1 MIQYIIAAGFGL
13 WLGSQSK
20 KSKKSYAH
28 GGEVGKTYEIKGVD
42 VTFYEDSY
50 EEGEL
55 DQFHSYYLGQSD
67 FPYKTELL

>member
-28 GGEVGKTYEIKGVD
+28 GGEVEYKYEGMKRFDDGQSVVFKNHGGDTDYI
-42 VTFYEDSY
+42 
-50 EEGEL
+50 GEL
-55 DQFHSYYLGQSD
+55 KL
-67 FPYKTELL
+67 